1 MNTRE
6 IVEWF
11 KTSIPGI
18 VILGAFGSILALAL
32 LKISKRAL
40 PNLSSFVK
48 NRFLFP
54 LLYRFYKRAVIEQII
69 AARLMKAGERTKL
82 LIHCCWIFAWLVI
95 STVVLFT
102 AVSLTIL
109 YFAVTPFYL
118 SFGAFLLVTLSFLS
132 LINLLGDAFSA
143 VAVYE
148 VTLGRDLEEQV
159 HTLKK
164 LNRVEFFRTLRAE
177 LPQRSEPAPPRHDA
191 DSSPS
196 AKENL

>member
-82 LIHCCWIFAWLVI
+82 LISLLLDIRVACHLNCGFVHSRELNDTLFCGYPFLFVI
-95 STVVLFT
+95 RS
-102 AVSLTIL
+102 I
-109 YFAVTPFYL
+109 
-118 SFGAFLLVTLSFLS
+118 SFGDTFLLVSDQLVRRRV
-132 LINLLGDAFSA
+132 FS
-143 VAVYE
+143 
-148 VTLGRDLEEQV
+148 R
-159 HTLKK
+159 
-164 LNRVEFFRTLRAE
+164 
-177 LPQRSEPAPPRHDA
+177 RSV
-191 DSSPS
+191 
-196 AKENL
+196 